1 MSGGPEV
8 GAAPDSHSRPA
19 RRTRL
24 RLRRLAQVSG
34 LVAVFAIA
42 VLAVVFVDEIQVRF
56 AGLGYL
62 TLFII
67 TVVASAT
74 IILPAPAALA
84 VGAFG
89 AALNPWLVGVVA
101 AVGQTLGEMSGYY
114 VGWSGKGLARGI
126 RGYPTTRRWMRRHG
140 GLTLFVLA
148 MIPNPFFDIAGM
160 IAGATNFGVFRFVAF
175 SLPGRTI
182 KNIGFAF
189 AGLAGLELF
198 GALFG

>member
-1 MSGGPEV
+1 MV
-8 GAAPDSHSRPA
+8 A
-19 RRTRL
+19 RRGSDRSCR
-24 RLRRLAQVSG
+24 RLRRLAQVGG
-34 LVAVFAIA
+34 LLAVFAIA
-42 VLAVVFVDEIQVRF
+42 VLAVVFVDEIQLRF

-114 VGWSGKGLARGI
+114 VGWSGKGVASGI

-140 GLTLFVLA
+140 GVTLFVLA
-148 MIPNPFFDIAGM
+148 LIPNPFFDVAGM
-160 IAGATNFGVFRFVAF
+160 IAGATKFGVFRFVGF

-189 AGLAGLELF
+189 AGVGGVELF
-198 GALFG
+198 GRLFG